1 MAADPQHSPR
11 RRLSTQERREQL
23 LTVGARLF
31 AQNPYDDVWIEQV
44 AEIAGVSRGLL
55 YHYFPTKRDFFAAVV
70 QRESD
75 RMLRLTTAEPGL
87 PVREQLGT
95 GLDAFLGYV
104 EGHAQGFR
112 AFHRAK
118 EAGDPTVRAVYG
130 EGLAAQE
137 RQILAALTADPE
149 TAPLTAEPAALKL
162 AVRGW
167 LAFMVA
173 VCLEWLDEPELTRAQ
188 VRDLCARALLGA
200 ILPWPD
206 SGSRS
211 TPLSST
217 DTLRRAGSPRRSA
230 P

>member
-1 MAADPQHSPR
+1 MAANPQERTR

-70 QRESD
+70 RRESE
-75 RMLRLTTAEPGL
+75 RMLRLTSAEPGL
-87 PVREQLGT
+87 PLREQLGV

-112 AFHRAK
+112 AFHTAAA
-118 EAGDPTVRAVYG
+118 AGDPVVREVYR

-137 RQILAALTADPE
+137 RQILAALAADPE
-149 TAPLTAEPAALKL
+149 TAPLTAELPAVRL

-173 VCLEWLDEPELTRAQ
+173 VCLEWLAERELTRAQ

-200 ILPWPD
+200 ILPQD
-206 SGSRS
+206 S
-211 TPLSST
+211 
-217 DTLRRAGSPRRSA
+217 
-230 P
+230 